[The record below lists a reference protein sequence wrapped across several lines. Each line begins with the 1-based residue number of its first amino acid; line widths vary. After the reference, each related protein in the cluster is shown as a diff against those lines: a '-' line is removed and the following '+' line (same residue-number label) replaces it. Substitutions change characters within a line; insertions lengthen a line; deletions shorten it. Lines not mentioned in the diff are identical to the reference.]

1 MILTFKVF
9 LDKIKSG
16 EKCQTIRPYNE
27 KRYRMLCNAKK
38 YQLYWHNPRNGGKL
52 IRATEPD
59 GAPIRIFFME
69 PNYGNDYV
77 TVHGSTLTDRDRLD
91 ALYPCDRDLAVA
103 DGFGSFAEMCEW
115 FSNEYGEE
123 MMRPNEFMIIR
134 WKP

>member
-16 EKCQTIRPYNE
+16 EKCHTIRPYNE

-52 IRATEPD
+52 IKATEPD

-69 PNYGNDYV
+69 PNYGNESIITALRKSLWWMCYWYREERGG
-77 TVHGSTLTDRDRLD
+77 HFWFKIKRL
-91 ALYPCDRDLAVA
+91 
-103 DGFGSFAEMCEW
+103 E
-115 FSNEYGEE
+115 
-123 MMRPNEFMIIR
+123 
-134 WKP
+134 K

>member
-52 IRATEPD
+52 IKATEPD

-77 TVHGSTLTDRDRLD
+77 TVHGSTLTDKGRLD

-115 FSNEYGEE
+115 FSNEYGKE
-123 MMRPNEFMIIR
+123 MLRPNEFMIIR